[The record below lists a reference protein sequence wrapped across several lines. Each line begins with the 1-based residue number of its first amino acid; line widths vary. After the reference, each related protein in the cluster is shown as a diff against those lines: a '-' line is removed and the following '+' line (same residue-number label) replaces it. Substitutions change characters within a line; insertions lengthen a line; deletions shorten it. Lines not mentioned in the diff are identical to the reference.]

1 MRFGRTSSEYQTRKG
16 VQTMSDENVVPAGD
30 KSAKHWALAKAHAI
44 EARNHGWAPDPKE
57 WALIQKIVASISA
70 DGPEAELEA
79 ELNGPVEEAFFHK
92 FRGDGETPEQALRLA
107 KEAGHLPTRSVWP

>member
-1 MRFGRTSSEYQTRKG
+1 M
-16 VQTMSDENVVPAGD
+16 DNENTVEATD
-30 KSAKHWALAKAHAI
+30 KRAKHWALAKAHAI

-57 WALIQKIVASISA
+57 WALIKKIVASISG

-79 ELNGPVEEAFFHK
+79 ELDGEVEEAFYHK

-107 KEAGHLPTRSVWP
+107 KEAGGPPTRSIWP